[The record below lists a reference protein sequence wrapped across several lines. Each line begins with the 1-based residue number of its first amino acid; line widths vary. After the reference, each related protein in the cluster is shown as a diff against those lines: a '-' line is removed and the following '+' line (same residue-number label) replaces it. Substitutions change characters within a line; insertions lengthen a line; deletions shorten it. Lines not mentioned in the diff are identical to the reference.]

1 MPSDKMSEG
10 EAAHTQK
17 SGSPQL
23 EELRARLK
31 RELSASSNGNATHA
45 NGTTE
50 AAAES
55 VRFES

>member
-31 RELSASSNGNATHA
+31 RELATSTSSTNGA
-45 NGTTE
+45 NGTAKAMADATRCE
-50 AAAES
+50 G
-55 VRFES
+55 